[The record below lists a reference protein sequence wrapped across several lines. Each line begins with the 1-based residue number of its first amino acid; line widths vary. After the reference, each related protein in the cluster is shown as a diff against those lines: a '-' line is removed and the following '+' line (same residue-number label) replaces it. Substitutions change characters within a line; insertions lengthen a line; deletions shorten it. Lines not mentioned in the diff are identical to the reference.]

1 MALLSAAYV
10 IAAREQLDRMDPER
24 GDKRGWSSF
33 WTQRAHVAH
42 LAPPWLSHR
51 KNSRVANARH
61 SVDDTRFAPS
71 VGSAHRDHRYWMGSV
86 LYGLG
91 RYDGARPYVESL
103 AREFPARLRLKGLA
117 ALVAARRHDFVA
129 AERWLEPAAPINLAE
144 HMVRCARI
152 VVIQGKRRGSDHR
165 LHQRRRSRDHQ
176 PSMAHGARVP

>member
-1 MALLSAAYV
+1 
-10 IAAREQLDRMDPER
+10 MDPER

-103 AREFPARLRLKGLA
+103 AREFPAQLRLKGLA

-152 VVIQGKRRGSDHR
+152 VVIQGKREAAITAFTSAADHGITNHPWLMALAYRDLSGPLQHPRGVALLSGR
-165 LHQRRRSRDHQ
+165 
-176 PSMAHGARVP
+176 